1 VTIPPKGVFPRVK
14 DANDPAVVQM
24 HTNSSFPNVLGFPE
38 NHKFKNV
45 GKWAEEIS
53 GSFSLARPK
62 SACPKAA
69 QIPTMFL

>member
-1 VTIPPKGVFPRVK
+1 MYSVFQRFI
-14 DANDPAVVQM
+14 
-24 HTNSSFPNVLGFPE
+24 NS
-38 NHKFKNV
+38 KNV